1 MTCPLGLLRLHHP
14 TWRRGGGGTDQNPG
28 TFVENWGENSQEWPK
43 KMKCWFLVLLIFCFW
58 SKHWA
63 SKFNHSFCY
72 IDFTWFHWQVCIVMM
87 ILQRGLDVFNILV
100 ETGYTRSIW
109 QCFFWNDKPWDFGQ
123 PMVIP
128 SGETV
133 GSESRNRFLPRLL
146 HICQRLVWFLLISW
160 GCLCRVSS
168 CRACG
173 LTRTPFCIY
182 FRHARYIFDNE
193 VPAQFQTTGP
203 NHQLSIGWNLSYI
216 DLFKRSPPNPNRL
229 WSTIGWNTF
238 Y

>member
-1 MTCPLGLLRLHHP
+1 
-14 TWRRGGGGTDQNPG
+14 
-28 TFVENWGENSQEWPK
+28 
-43 KMKCWFLVLLIFCFW
+43 
-58 SKHWA
+58 
-63 SKFNHSFCY
+63 
-72 IDFTWFHWQVCIVMM
+72 MM
-87 ILQRGLDVFNILV
+87 ILQRGLDVLNILV
-100 ETGYTRSIW
+100 ETCRNWVYP
-109 QCFFWNDKPWDFGQ
+109 QYMAMFFWNDIPCDFGQ

-203 NHQLSIGWNLSYI
+203 NHQLSIGWNFSYI

-238 Y
+238 C

>member
-109 QCFFWNDKPWDFGQ
+109 QCFFGMINHGILVNQWLYLVVKLL
-123 PMVIP
+123 V
-128 SGETV
+128 
-133 GSESRNRFLPRLL
+133 RNPGIGFSQD
-146 HICQRLVWFLLISW
+146 C
-160 GCLCRVSS
+160 
-168 CRACG
+168 
-173 LTRTPFCIY
+173 
-182 FRHARYIFDNE
+182 YI
-193 VPAQFQTTGP
+193 
-203 NHQLSIGWNLSYI
+203 L
-216 DLFKRSPPNPNRL
+216 
-229 WSTIGWNTF
+229 STIGLIF
-238 Y
+238 AHILGLPLQGFVL